1 MGKRYSGKELMIILF
16 CIFIFSALALAL
28 DEDKTVRVQGLVME
42 LDSQKNFVVVNE
54 KKFFLNEKTIFHY
67 EDGTITKNID
77 RLKVNTWVYIVGEYL
92 GLNKHSVAREIYFLP
107 RFIGEKEKE
116 QYPFII
122 PFYQRR

>member
-1 MGKRYSGKELMIILF
+1 MKKRYFGKEWMIIFF

-28 DEDKTVRVQGLVME
+28 DQDRTVRVQGLVME
-42 LDSQKNFVVVNE
+42 LDSQKNFLVVNE
-54 KKFFLNEKTIFHY
+54 KKFFLNEKTIFHN

-77 RLKVNTWVYIVGEYL
+77 RLQLNTWVYIVGEYL
-92 GLNKHSVAREIYFLP
+92 GLNKHSVAMEIYFLP
-107 RFIGEKEKE
+107 KFIGEKEKD